1 MGPREERRENLP
13 RHAELGERKSIRPI
27 RYESRARIP
36 EVGTVARARARRSL
50 DASER
55 RHDMLRGVGVPSP
68 RATPLVARVR
78 SSDAVRSPAR
88 ARGPPG
94 GCRRSFAYSIPP
106 DALRTRAPASP
117 LRRRTLETRA
127 ASDEVKVADPLA
139 GAGSETL
146 APGRADSGADAS
158 TSAPSVPVAR
168 ATLLLVPLLWATYN
182 PALRFIYESPTAPT
196 PAELSAVRMLI
207 SLVPFSFV
215 LAGVARDEARRRD
228 PAADASG
235 RNLALLTRA
244 GMELGALNAAGT
256 AFQAYGLELTSST
269 RAGFLLS
276 TINVLV
282 PLGAAASGQRV
293 AGSTWAAVALALAG
307 VAVTEAAGAGN
318 QTLTL
323 DTGANV
329 GDACCLAA
337 AALYAAFTVRL
348 GAYASRLDAAELSAA
363 KAAAMTGLCVAW
375 VAAER
380 TWFGVVGDAPNG
392 GAWGSVLWTSDGAGF
407 AALWGA
413 VAYSAVGPG
422 ALANWLQTRGQAAV
436 PAAEA
441 QLIFATTPVFNAAL
455 SIAFLGESAGS
466 NTLVGGAIILAA
478 SLLPA
483 ALGEDERED
492 EGEDEDA
499 KR

>member
-1 MGPREERRENLP
+1 MHDTRRDE
-13 RHAELGERKSIRPI
+13 A
-27 RYESRARIP
+27 RARIP

-55 RHDMLRGVGVPSP
+55 RHEMLRGVGVPSP

-78 SSDAVRSPAR
+78 SGDAVRSPAR

-94 GCRRSFAYSIPP
+94 GCRRSFASSIPP
-106 DALRTRAPASP
+106 DALRIRARASRP
-117 LRRRTLETRA
+117 RRRTLETRA
-127 ASDEVKVADPLA
+127 ASDEVKVAEPPA

-228 PAADASG
+228 PAAEPAGDPSG

-293 AGSTWAAVALALAG
+293 ASSTWAAVALALAG

-318 QTLTL
+318 RTLTL

-363 KAAAMTGLCVAW
+363 KAAAMTGLCLAW
-375 VAAER
+375 VAAEQ

-407 AALWGA
+407 AVLWGA

-483 ALGEDERED
+483 ALGEDDRED
-492 EGEDEDA
+492 DGEDEDA

>member
-1 MGPREERRENLP
+1 MKT
-13 RHAELGERKSIRPI
+13 AE
-27 RYESRARIP
+27 
-36 EVGTVARARARRSL
+36 
-50 DASER
+50 
-55 RHDMLRGVGVPSP
+55 
-68 RATPLVARVR
+68 
-78 SSDAVRSPAR
+78 
-88 ARGPPG
+88 PP
-94 GCRRSFAYSIPP
+94 
-106 DALRTRAPASP
+106 
-117 LRRRTLETRA
+117 
-127 ASDEVKVADPLA
+127 A

-146 APGRADSGADAS
+146 APGRVDSGADAS

-215 LAGVARDEARRRD
+215 LAGVARDESRGRRAAE
-228 PAADASG
+228 PAADASW
-235 RNLALLTRA
+235 RNLGLLTRA

-293 AGSTWAAVALALAG
+293 AGATWAAVALALCG

-318 QTLTL
+318 QTLPL
-323 DTGANV
+323 HTGTIA

-363 KAAAMTGLCVAW
+363 KAAAMTGVCLAW
-375 VAAER
+375 VASER
-380 TWFGVVGDAPNG
+380 AWFGVVGDAPNG
-392 GAWGSVLWTSDGAGF
+392 GAWGSVLWTTDGAGF
-407 AALWGA
+407 AVLWGA

-441 QLIFATTPVFNAAL
+441 QLVFATTPVFNAAL
-455 SIAFLGESAGS
+455 SIAFLGERAGS
-466 NTLVGGAIILAA
+466 DTLVGGAIILAA

-483 ALGEDERED
+483 ALGEEARGD
-492 EGEDEDA
+492 EGGDEDA